1 MQRRPETTTGATNT
15 TTGLTGTTMTPIGT
29 TTATDTTAATGTT
42 TPDRHEPASK
52 TVSIGTLVPRVAT
65 SYSANI
71 STAANSPLPAG
82 AAVNFYQTLAKGSAP
97 YVIETS
103 TIDPFNQTLS
113 NPQGL
118 SEGTIDSGT
127 YVASGETVNIVS
139 AAPVETAGHYTVAA
153 SAPGYSDG
161 PLTTAVGPPKSGTAL
176 VPLPGLSLAS
186 GASPGSVVAVVTP
199 SNATRYDHGQ
209 LLVSHEGT
217 LVASVPLDTVLTQ
230 GGGSVAAIVPAGTPA
245 SYLLPFGPGLEQ
257 P

>member
-1 MQRRPETTTGATNT
+1 M
-15 TTGLTGTTMTPIGT
+15 
-29 TTATDTTAATGTT
+29 
-42 TPDRHEPASK
+42 
-52 TVSIGTLVPRVAT
+52 
-65 SYSANI
+65 
-71 STAANSPLPAG
+71 
-82 AAVNFYQTLAKGSAP
+82 NFYQTLAKGSAP

-161 PLTTAVGPPKSGTAL
+161 PLTTTVGPPKSGTAL

-199 SNATRYDHGQ
+199 ASATRYDHGQ

-230 GGGSVAAIVPAGTPA
+230 GGGTVAATSPPVRPPPTTTFRFGSGTAVTRPAPCRGSRFRRCSTCAPA
-245 SYLLPFGPGLEQ
+245 AARPCPSRSTERRLKISTLAVLRP
-257 P
+257 